1 MGLTLL
7 EVRHLDGDVG
17 ELDVGEFCHVGARLA
32 AVLLGDLVHL
42 PLHLRVR
49 LGRGVHQLPARR
61 LLLVGVVT
69 NLGDDSSSL
78 NMVEQRAVLISEE
91 KQLSPDM

>member
-32 AVLLGDLVHL
+32 AVLGEDSIQSQQIF
-42 PLHLRVR
+42 LRIF
-49 LGRGVHQLPARR
+49 
-61 LLLVGVVT
+61 
-69 NLGDDSSSL
+69 DDSFWYYC
-78 NMVEQRAVLISEE
+78 RITG
-91 KQLSPDM
+91 